1 VWPFLNCQCGTNF
14 FFQVAVET
22 KSVTPT
28 FDRLVSG
35 GYAFGDLMII
45 VDFWFDGGMIV
56 DVLGP
61 SFNWGPRGLFLFL
74 ARFPA
79 GVTGAESGLD
89 R

>member
-14 FFQVAVET
+14 FFQEVVET

-28 FDRLVSG
+28 FDRLVGG
-35 GYAFGDLMII
+35 GYDFGDLMII
-45 VDFWFDGGMIV
+45 VDFWFDGTIV

-61 SFNWGPRGLFLFL
+61 SLNWGPRGLLLFM
-74 ARFPA
+74 ARFLA